1 MDDILVELAMVGYD
15 IRVVWQSLIFVSFG
29 AAVGD
34 HIEHQTNWSAGMTW
48 LAFGQAFNANKVGG
62 QVKLPIWC
70 GYLDS

>member
-1 MDDILVELAMVGYD
+1 MVGYD

-48 LAFGQAFNANKVGG
+48 LAFGQAFNANKVEGEG
-62 QVKLPIWC
+62 K
-70 GYLDS
+70 